1 MEALARSKKD
11 LDLRRIDVPNWNA
24 PVVSQYGVR
33 SLPHLLLYRDGKL
46 VAKGTREVIAAV
58 R

>member
-1 MEALARSKKD
+1 LEALARSKPD
-11 LDLRRIDVPNWNA
+11 LDLRRIDVPNWRA

-33 SLPHLLLYRDGKL
+33 SLPYLLLYRDGKL
-46 VAKGTREVIAAV
+46 VAKGTREVLAAA